1 MAITLADFDKIWAST
16 SPLTPYSFSEANYK
30 RGWNFIGATPPA
42 RQMWDS
48 YMKASDEKHQWLYN
62 NKLSLSG
69 GTMTGGITLTANNF
83 VKRSNDAGH
92 LRLMGGTELANG
104 ASLTLLGIDHS
115 AQPGQFMLRARD
127 ASTYKDLLGKP
138 DGSLTWAGKSVF
150 HGTITTTA
158 TNGGYEINSVAN
170 FVTMWTRINMAQG
183 ATTTWTFPVAMA
195 NTYYCR
201 YACNEDG
208 NSVALSN
215 NTTTSITVKNNSTK
229 NWDNVCILII
239 GTPAS

>member
-1 MAITLADFDKIWAST
+1 MAITLADFNKIWAST

-69 GTMTGGITLTANNF
+69 GTMTGAIVSTANKF
-83 VKRSNDAGH
+83 VRRSNDTGY
-92 LRLMGGTELANG
+92 LQLMGGTEFAYG
-104 ASLTLLGIDHS
+104 ASLTLMGIDHS

-138 DGSLTWAGKSVF
+138 DGTLTWGGERVF
-150 HGTITTTA
+150 RGTITTVTG
-158 TNGGYEINSVAN
+158 GGYEINSVAN
-170 FVTMWTRINMAQG
+170 IVKMWTRINMAKG
-183 ATTTWTFPVAMA
+183 TTTTWTFPVAMA
-195 NTYYCR
+195 NAYYCR

-208 NSVALSN
+208 NSVVLSD

-229 NWDNVCILII
+229 DWDNICVLII